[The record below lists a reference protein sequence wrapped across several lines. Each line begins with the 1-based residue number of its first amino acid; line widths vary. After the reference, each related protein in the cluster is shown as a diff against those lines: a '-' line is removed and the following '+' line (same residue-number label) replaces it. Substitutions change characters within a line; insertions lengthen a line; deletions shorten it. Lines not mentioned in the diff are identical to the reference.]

1 MSWNEPKVTQLTS
14 WMSDLT
20 GRNVSADTLS
30 DKVAVNDGPGYIATY
45 TDHASN
51 IVGICRCDVAGAAS
65 LGAALSLVPPARV
78 EESVRDGSLDDLL
91 LENFAEICNV
101 MGRAFTGA
109 GRPTV
114 TLGKIHHAPVA
125 ANDAGVDPEQ
135 DGSARLDMNIDVM
148 GYTKG
153 QMTLI
158 KL

>member
-20 GRNVSADTLS
+20 GRNVSANDARQKLS
-30 DKVAVNDGPGYIATY
+30 VNGGAGYIATY
-45 TDHASN
+45 TDSASN
-51 IVGICRCDVAGAAS
+51 IVGLCRCDIAGAAS

-78 EESVRDGSLDDLL
+78 EESVRDGRLDELL

-101 MGRAFTGA
+101 MGRAFAGSGA
-109 GRPTV
+109 PSV
-114 TLGKIHHAPVA
+114 TLGKIFHTPVA
-125 ANDAGVDPEQ
+125 ANDAGVEPEQ
-135 DGSARLDMNIDVM
+135 DGKARLDLNIDVT

-153 QMTLI
+153 EMTLI

>member
-1 MSWNEPKVTQLTS
+1 MSWNEPKMTQLAS

-20 GRNVSADTLS
+20 GRNVSADDAGSKISL
-30 DKVAVNDGPGYIATY
+30 NEGPGYIATY
-45 TDHASN
+45 TDQALN
-51 IVGICRCDVAGAAS
+51 IVGLCRCDIAGAAS

-78 EESVRDGSLDDLL
+78 EESVRDGSLDELL
-91 LENFAEICNV
+91 MENFAEVCNV
-101 MGRAFTGA
+101 MSRAFTGA
-109 GRPTV
+109 SAPSV

-125 ANDAGVDPEQ
+125 ANDAGVEPEQ

-148 GYTKG
+148 GYTNG

>member
-14 WMSDLT
+14 WMTDLT
-20 GRNVSADTLS
+20 GRNVSA
-30 DKVAVNDGPGYIATY
+30 NDAGQKLAINGGAGYIATY
-45 TDHASN
+45 TDSSNN
-51 IVGICRCDVAGAAS
+51 IVGLCRCDIAGAAS

-78 EESVRDGSLDDLL
+78 DESVRDGKLDELL

-101 MGRAFTGA
+101 MGRAFA
-109 GRPTV
+109 GSAAPSV

-125 ANDAGVDPEQ
+125 ANDAGVEPEQ
-135 DGSARLDMNIDVM
+135 DGQARLDLTIDVT
-148 GYTKG
+148 GYTQG